1 MFARGTK
8 ASQCEKVCRLLD
20 VRRYT
25 DQPRYNSMLPLT
37 FKDNSQEVGV
47 PGSGGS
53 SAVSN
58 GVGSIVGRALVVS
71 NDSAVANQIATGMER
86 LSIAVVDLAFGE
98 QVANLLD
105 V

>member
-1 MFARGTK
+1 
-8 ASQCEKVCRLLD
+8 
-20 VRRYT
+20 
-25 DQPRYNSMLPLT
+25 
-37 FKDNSQEVGV
+37 
-47 PGSGGS
+47 
-53 SAVSN
+53 
-58 GVGSIVGRALVVS
+58 VVS